1 LRLVIKVQPGTV
13 TTDAVAINEIRYY
26 GETYA
31 DNTVINATL
40 VNKTLK
46 VAGGAGIQGNV
57 NIGGRLTTYIT
68 PKTNGLCITN
78 SVYSNNPSD
87 TVVIG

>member
-1 LRLVIKVQPGTV
+1 MK
-13 TTDAVAINEIRYY
+13 Y
-26 GETYA
+26 GIMA

-57 NIGGRLTTYIT
+57 NIGGAINDVYIT

-78 SVYSNNPSD
+78 SVYSTTSSD
-87 TVVIG
+87 TVVIGVI